1 MYTFSLRGE
10 ESMPVLKEDGRRVV
24 EQGLKLQW
32 GDGVLLLAEL
42 RGQSV
47 RGPIDMTTQ
56 TMFSCPLD
64 ASTMLLAM

>member
-1 MYTFSLRGE
+1 MYTFPLRGE

-24 EQGLKLQW
+24 EQGFKLQW
-32 GDGVLLLAEL
+32 RDGVLLLAEL
-42 RGQSV
+42 RGQSM

-64 ASTMLLAM
+64 ASMLLAM

>member
-1 MYTFSLRGE
+1 MYTFPLRGE

-24 EQGLKLQW
+24 EQGFKLQLR
-32 GDGVLLLAEL
+32 DGVLLLAEL

-64 ASTMLLAM
+64 ASMLLAM